1 MLVGYIYGYALA
13 LKQIDFHKDDQGTGT
28 FLLWRQTEGAGFVQP
43 GEEKEDLGTPY
54 SVLNLPVPKG
64 GLTGKLG
71 RDPLSRSVVIG
82 EGVTTFN

>member
-54 SVLNLPVPKG
+54 SNLPVPKG

-82 EGVTTFN
+82 EAVTTFN